1 MISEIKFRK
10 ATQDDSDKILK
21 ILQQA
26 IERRRLDNSQ
36 QWQNGYPN
44 PETINSDIEKQI
56 GYVLE
61 ENDNVVAYSAMIL
74 NDEPAYEN
82 IEGKWLSDGD
92 FNVVHR
98 LAVSDEVAGKGYA
111 TEIFRRIEDLSRQ
124 NGIFSIKVDTNFD
137 NAPMLHLLKKLGY
150 TYCGEVY
157 LAGGERKAF
166 EKLL

>member
-10 ATQDDSDKILK
+10 ATQDDADKIWK

-44 PETINSDIEKQI
+44 PETVHSDIEKQI
-56 GYVLE
+56 GYVLV
-61 ENDNVVAYSAMIL
+61 ENDNVVAYSAVIL
-74 NDEPAYEN
+74 NDEPAYEK

-111 TEIFRRIEDLSRQ
+111 SEIFRRIEDLSPKR
-124 NGIFSIKVDTNFD
+124 NFQ
-137 NAPMLHLLKKLGY
+137 
-150 TYCGEVY
+150 
-157 LAGGERKAF
+157 RKSGHEF
-166 EKLL
+166 

>member
-10 ATQDDSDKILK
+10 ATQDDPDKIWK

-26 IERRRLDNSQ
+26 IERRRLDSSQ

-44 PETINSDIEKQI
+44 PETVNSDIEKQI
-56 GYVLE
+56 GYVLV
-61 ENDNVVAYSAMIL
+61 ENDNVVAYSAVIL
-74 NDEPAYEN
+74 NDEPAYGN
-82 IEGKWLSDGD
+82 IEGKWFSEGD

-124 NGIFSIKVDTNFD
+124 NGIFSVKVDTNFD
-137 NAPMLHLLKKLGY
+137 NATMLHILKKTRL
-150 TYCGEVY
+150 Y
-157 LAGGERKAF
+157 LLRRGLPGRR
-166 EKLL
+166 